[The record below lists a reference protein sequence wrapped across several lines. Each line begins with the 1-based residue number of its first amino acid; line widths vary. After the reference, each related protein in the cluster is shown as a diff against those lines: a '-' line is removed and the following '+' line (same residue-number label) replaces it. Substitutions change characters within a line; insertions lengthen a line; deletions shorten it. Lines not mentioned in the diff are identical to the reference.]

1 MTAVEHRPAYDIARL
16 DGVRR
21 KRILAFLIDF
31 TMVLLLSFVV
41 GVFVFFLGI
50 ITLGL
55 GWVLYGGIIPFVA
68 IFYSGLTISNR
79 GATPGMRAMGLIFR
93 MDTGEK
99 PGFLQGAFHV
109 ILFYLAATFTGG
121 LVLLLTFF
129 NSRKRLLHD
138 MLIGATVENA

>member
-1 MTAVEHRPAYDIARL
+1 MTAIEQRPGYELARL

-31 TMVLLLSFVV
+31 TMVLLISFVV

-55 GWVLYGGIIPFVA
+55 GWALYGGIIPVVA
-68 IFYSGLTISNR
+68 VFYSGISISNR
-79 GATPGMRAMGLIFR
+79 GATPGMRAMGLKFQLE
-93 MDTGEK
+93 TGEK

-109 ILFYLAATFTGG
+109 ILFYLSTTFTGG

-129 NSRKRLLHD
+129 NARKRLLHD

>member
-55 GWVLYGGIIPFVA
+55 GWMLYGGIIPFVA

-79 GATPGMRAMGLIFR
+79 GATPGMRAMGLTFR
-93 MDTGEK
+93 LDSGEK

-109 ILFYLAATFTGG
+109 ILFYLATTFTGG